1 MTNIAINGFGR
12 IGRGVFKA
20 GFGMKGFNVVAVNDL
35 TDTKTLAFLLKH
47 DTSYGLY
54 DKEVDYTKDTL
65 VIQGKHVP
73 VYAEKDPTA
82 LPWGKL
88 KVDVVLEC
96 TGRFRTYEKA
106 SPHLKA
112 GAKRVIISAPA
123 EGRGVPTYVIGLN
136 QKGAGK
142 KSKIIN
148 NASCTT
154 NCIAPVMAVLK
165 EHFGIK
171 KSMMT
176 TVHAYTADQVLQD
189 GPHKDLR
196 RARAAAENIIPT
208 TTGAALAVTEVI
220 TSLKN
225 KFDGISI
232 RVPVAVGSISDIT
245 AVTRKKV
252 TIDQIN
258 KVFKQEA
265 RKNRWKG
272 ILTTTEEPL
281 VSSDIVGNPHSCIV
295 DLAMTNVI
303 DGDLVKVVAWY
314 DNELGYSMRLAEIAL
329 VVGKN
334 L

>member
-20 GFGMKGFNVVAVNDL
+20 GFGMKNFHVVAINDL
-35 TDTKTLAFLLKH
+35 TDTKTLAFLLTH

-54 DKEVDYTKDTL
+54 GKKVDFTKDAL
-65 VIQGKHVP
+65 IVGGKKIP
-73 VYAEKDPTA
+73 VYAEKDPAA

-96 TGRFRTYEKA
+96 TGRFRSYEKVK
-106 SPHLKA
+106 PHLKA
-112 GAKRVIISAPA
+112 GAKRVILSAPA
-123 EGRGVPTYVIGLN
+123 EGKGVPTHVVGLN
-136 QKGAGK
+136 HKGAGK
-142 KSKIIN
+142 KDKVIN

-171 KSMMT
+171 KSLMT

-196 RARAAAENIIPT
+196 RARAAAENIVPT

-220 TSLKN
+220 TSLKH

-252 TIDQIN
+252 TIEQIN

-265 RKNRWKG
+265 RKARWQG
-272 ILTTTEEPL
+272 ILTVTEEPL
-281 VSSDIVGNPHSCIV
+281 VSSDIIGNPHSCIV
-295 DLAMTNVI
+295 DLAMTNVV
-303 DGDLVKVVAWY
+303 DGDLIKVVAWY
-314 DNELGYSMRLAEIAL
+314 DNEWGYSMRLAEIAL
-329 VVGKN
+329 EVGRN
-334 L
+334 I